1 MCCMQVT
8 HAPNTRKITPPSIR
22 TRGCVCRKVVRNY
35 GFNHLANLPATVGI
49 IRREHL
55 LSMKSYSTFINTG
68 RGPQLDEKDLLDM
81 LRQRRANKVKSE
93 MYENKIK
100 NDNVN
105 LVDTS
110 EALASLKA
118 EKNTGGDMSGQD
130 LLAKLRQSRA
140 DKTNK

>member
-1 MCCMQVT
+1 MCESEIKKDNKKKVDISE
-8 HAPNTRKITPPSIR
+8 AFGLLNEKNNTSRDVS
-22 TRGCVCRKVVRNY
+22 G
-35 GFNHLANLPATVGI
+35 
-49 IRREHL
+49 
-55 LSMKSYSTFINTG
+55 
-68 RGPQLDEKDLLDM
+68 QDLLDM